1 MKTLSIVIPV
11 YNEKKTI
18 SAVLDAVNLVDI
30 GEIKKEIIV
39 VDDFSKDGTQD
50 VLKTYQNKPGFKVF
64 FHEKNKGKGSAVKLG
79 FSKSTGDY
87 VIIQDAD
94 LEYNPNEY
102 KELISP
108 LVENKADVV
117 YGSRFVGDKPHRVLF
132 FWHYLG
138 NKFLTTLSN
147 IFTNLNLTDM
157 ETCYKVFTKQALT
170 KILPHLKSQR
180 FGIEPEITGIVSELN
195 LRIYEVGISYSGR
208 TYEEGKKI
216 NWKDGVSAIW
226 TIIKTKYRF
235 SSFGK
240 DLYKPIISIL
250 LIIIPLVSILVFN
263 PKMDGGDSQTY
274 VEAINFLKN
283 GVSGVDFVPNRIVT
297 TYLGLRSIMFLTSL
311 TGSLYFSWLFI
322 NILLF
327 IFGFMFFYKL
337 VSLMFSPKV
346 SFWSTILLATNYS
359 AINFGPAFLM
369 DMGGWAFYIVSVY
382 FAFKYLSSENKT
394 YFWLS
399 SILISLGGLW
409 KEYAFLGLIVLF
421 LTYIYLNYKN
431 GWFKV
436 LKTMFLAGVFVFSPI
451 LLLNLVVYLK
461 FHYTYANWF
470 SYQAKYVY
478 GSRIIE
484 YIKAFGSLY
493 NFGWFLF
500 LPGLYIFSKKIV
512 NQYGSKLV
520 DDENKKDLFVLFV
533 LISTLPFL
541 VWPAITQRVLF
552 IAIPGIILVT
562 SYFLEKITSKYYIL
576 IPILTLYVLSNFL
589 MNSYIL
595 KIINL

>member
-11 YNEKKTI
+11 YNEEKTI

-39 VDDFSKDGTQD
+39 VDDCSKDGTQD

-64 FHEKNKGKGSAVKLG
+64 FHEKNKGKGAAVKLG

-102 KELISP
+102 RELISP

-157 ETCYKVFTKQALT
+157 ETCYKVFTKQALA

-216 NWKDGVSAIW
+216 NWKDGVSAVW

-283 GVSGVDFVPNRIVT
+283 DVSSIDFVPNRIVT
-297 TYLGLRSIMFLTSL
+297 TYLGLRSVMFLTSL

-337 VSLMFSPKV
+337 VSLLFSPKV

-382 FAFKYLSSENKT
+382 FTFKYLFTENKT

-399 SILISLGGLW
+399 AILISLGGLW

-421 LTYIYLNYKN
+421 LTYIYLNYKK

-436 LKTMFLAGVFVFSPI
+436 LRTMFLAGIFVFSPI

-500 LPGLYIFSKKIV
+500 LPGLYIFSKKIL
-512 NQYGSKLV
+512 NQYGNKLV

-552 IAIPGIILVT
+552 IVIPGVILVT
-562 SYFLEKITSKYYIL
+562 SYFLEKNTSKYYIL